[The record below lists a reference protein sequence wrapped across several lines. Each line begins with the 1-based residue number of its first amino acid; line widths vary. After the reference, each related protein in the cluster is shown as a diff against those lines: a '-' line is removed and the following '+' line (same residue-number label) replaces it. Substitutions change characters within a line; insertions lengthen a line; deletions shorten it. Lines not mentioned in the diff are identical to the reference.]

1 MRHKGDV
8 WMRAA
13 SFAAKAHRSQ
23 LRKDGMTPYYAHVA
37 RVALTVSSVFRVHD
51 EETLAIAL
59 LHDTI
64 EDTTVDF
71 DDVAAEF
78 GETVARGVAALTK
91 DMRLPED
98 DREAQYDAGLA
109 KADWRV
115 HLVKLAD
122 QYDNLSDMLLDDR
135 GDKKIRKRVETCRR
149 AIEIARGSRERPEVA
164 NAIAIVADLAD
175 HAERERLS

>member
-1 MRHKGDV
+1 MATPQGDV

-13 SFAAKAHRSQ
+13 SFAAKAHRNQ
-23 LRKDGMTPYYAHVA
+23 LRKDGATPYYAHVT
-37 RVALTVSSVFRVHD
+37 RVALTVSSVFGVQD
-51 EETLAIAL
+51 EEALAIAL

-71 DDVAAEF
+71 DEVAEEF
-78 GETVARGVAALTK
+78 GDSVARGVAALTK

-98 DREAQYDAGLA
+98 ERERDYDAGLERA
-109 KADWRV
+109 GWRV

-135 GDKKIRKRVETCRR
+135 SDKKVRKRIDTCRR
-149 AIEIARGSRERPEVA
+149 AIEVAGRSKDRPEVA
-164 NAIAIVADLAD
+164 RAIEIVRGFADRA
-175 HAERERLS
+175 AEGVG